1 MPTNAPM
8 PHTRYD
14 IATIVDDR
22 HSPLDDDDDDDD
34 DNDDDDG
41 DDDDEY
47 MNSSEPYRYN
57 AIMFTNRWVGST

>member
-34 DNDDDDG
+34 DNDDD
-41 DDDDEY
+41 EY